1 MLVLWLP
8 QAQERWCRH
17 PAEPHHWC
25 LYYFIYLYHS
35 IFLSI
40 AQKRPKWRKKSQELT
55 VQKTLANL
63 LKQPDHLN
71 SARDEKNWSIFCSWF
86 ISSPWASNFMV
97 HEVAKQLFWKTWKR
111 LNAKK
116 SVPRS
121 CRCCLSG
128 ARCFCSTRHLVD
140 ATVSQLT
147 FYFYLKI
154 RPAQLIRGGGGS
166 TALVVNWAHLSLGTC
181 RSENVFGVSALK
193 IQWEQ
198 HNGKIKFRKKY
209 TRAN

>member
-1 MLVLWLP
+1 MSEIAKGSSLLEGNSSPKMISVSGSDSVDRAVLSNTRDP
-8 QAQERWCRH
+8 RF
-17 PAEPHHWC
+17 EPHHWC

-154 RPAQLIRGGGGS
+154 RPVQWIRRGGGGGQHC
-166 TALVVNWAHLSLGTC
+166 TGGKLSP
-181 RSENVFGVSALK
+181 SFS
-193 IQWEQ
+193 
-198 HNGKIKFRKKY
+198 
-209 TRAN
+209 